1 MSLGTTGKHSGQG
14 GRSHQVGRSGHD
26 GPGAPGAEPAFRVW
40 LRDLGLGARFAFG
53 GGREGWTR
61 TLLTGVGVG
70 LGVALLLITSAV
82 PGATAARDA
91 RGDARQTATAP
102 TAEQPGRDTLLIA
115 EVDQSYRSYGVDGR
129 LVQPEGPDAPLPPG
143 VKKFPGAGELVV
155 SPALDRLMKTGEGR
169 LLRDRLDGK
178 IVATIGDAG
187 LVGPGDLYFYAGSD
201 RLTELHKTLPDYV
214 KRVTAF
220 ENTTEKQALDPVLT
234 LLVVLTFVALL
245 MPVAVFIGAA
255 VRFGGDRRDRR
266 LAALRLVGADG
277 RMVRRIAAGEAA
289 AGSLIGLAL
298 GTGFFLAARQLAP
311 AMDLYQ
317 RSVFPAD
324 LNPAPWLA
332 ALIAVAVPAAAVAVT
347 LFTLRGVVIE
357 PLGVVRTATPGRRR
371 IWWRLLLP
379 LAGLGL
385 LAPLIGKGNDS
396 GQFNQWQVSGG
407 VVLLLVGI
415 TVLLPWVLERVV
427 VRIGGAG
434 PVSCQ
439 LAARRLQLTSGSAAR
454 LVNGIAVAVAG
465 AIALQMLFAGTADSY
480 TEDTGQDPTRA
491 SISVMVRTPGGGE
504 PLARAMDGAKGVT
517 QAVALGSTF
526 AGRSTGMEYEDAS
539 SMVTMGTCAALA
551 EVAQLPSCK
560 DGDVFVIAGADADAN
575 RTMGG
580 DSARPGD
587 ALFTGNIYRGGED
600 VAPIRWTVPA
610 DARTVTAR
618 KDPVGGTVTGVLAT
632 PAAAPKGLGKF
643 QSAQVFVK
651 LDPKVP
657 DAVEMARNAAFKA
670 DPLSL
675 PLTLRATEV
684 NDRYSSIRTGLF
696 VGSALVLMLIGA
708 SLLVSQLE
716 QLRERKKLLSA
727 LVAFGT
733 KRSTLSLSVLWQ
745 TALPIGLGLAL
756 ATVVGLALGTVL
768 MQMASV
774 PIRIDWTSVLSMI
787 GIGGGVAVL
796 VTLLSLPP
804 LLRLMRPDGLR
815 TE

>member
-1 MSLGTTGKHSGQG
+1 MSHGNHSKHGSPTGPNSPGSPGRQG
-14 GRSHQVGRSGHD
+14 
-26 GPGAPGAEPAFRVW
+26 ALAVW

-53 GGREGWTR
+53 GGRQGWTR
-61 TLLTGVGVG
+61 TLLTGLGVG

-82 PGATAARDA
+82 PSALAARDA
-91 RGDARQTATAP
+91 RADARQTFTSP
-102 TAEQPGRDTLLIA
+102 TAEQPGRDTLLITD
-115 EVDQSYRSYGVDGR
+115 VNQTYRAYGVDGR

-143 VKKFPGAGELVV
+143 VKKFPGDGELVV
-155 SPALDRLMKTGEGR
+155 SPALDRLMKTGEGK

-178 IVATIGDAG
+178 IIGTIGDAG

-201 RLTELHKTLPDYV
+201 RLTELRQEAPNYIQ
-214 KRVTAF
+214 RVTAF
-220 ENTTEKQALDPVLT
+220 ENSREKEPLDPVLT

-317 RSVFPAD
+317 RSVFPSD
-324 LNPAPWLA
+324 LNPTPWLA
-332 ALIAVAVPAAAVAVT
+332 VLIAIAVPAAAVAVT
-347 LFTLRGVVIE
+347 LFALRGVVIE
-357 PLGVVRTATPGRRR
+357 PLGVVRTTTPAKRR

-379 LAGLGL
+379 LGGLGL

-427 VRIGGAG
+427 GRIGGAG
-434 PVSCQ
+434 PVSWQ
-439 LAARRLQLTSGSAAR
+439 LAARRLQLTSGSSAR

-465 AIALQMLFAGTADSY
+465 AIALQMLFASTEDSY
-480 TEDTGQDPTRA
+480 TKETGHDPSRA
-491 SISVMVRTPGGGE
+491 SISVMQRTRSGGE
-504 PLARAMDGAKGVT
+504 AVAQALAGTKGVT
-517 QAVALGSTF
+517 QAVAESSAN
-526 AGRSTGMEYEDAS
+526 AGRSPDMSYEDTS
-539 SMVTMGTCAALA
+539 ISVTTGTCAALKEFA
-551 EVAQLPSCK
+551 ELPSCK
-560 DGDVFVIAGADADAN
+560 DGDAFVI
-575 RTMGG
+575 TGG
-580 DSARPGD
+580 GEPRGMTGDTAKPGEK
-587 ALFTGNIYRGGED
+587 LFVGNIFKENED
-600 VAPIRWTVPA
+600 DGTKAVAWTLPA
-610 DARTVTAR
+610 DARTVKAR
-618 KDPVGGTVTGVLAT
+618 KGPMGNLLSGLLVT
-632 PAAAPKGLGKF
+632 PAAAPKGMGNY
-643 QSAQVFVK
+643 QSSQVYVK
-651 LDPKVP
+651 LDPNVP
-657 DAVEMARNAAFKA
+657 DAIELARSAAFKA
-670 DPLSL
+670 DPLSV
-675 PLTLRATEV
+675 PMTIQATEV
-684 NDRYSSIRTGLF
+684 NDRFASIRTGLF
-696 VGSALVLMLIGA
+696 VGAALVLMLIGA

-745 TALPIGLGLAL
+745 TAIPIGVGLAL
-756 ATVVGLALGTVL
+756 ATVVGLALGVVL
-768 MQMASV
+768 LQM
-774 PIRIDWTSVLSMI
+774 TGSMI
-787 GIGGGVAVL
+787 AISWTAVLGMVGIGAGVAVL

-804 LLRLMRPDGLR
+804 LIRLMRPDGLR

>member
-1 MSLGTTGKHSGQG
+1 MSHGTHSKPG
-14 GRSHQVGRSGHD
+14 
-26 GPGAPGAEPAFRVW
+26 GPGSPGGSGSPGTQGALAVW

-53 GGREGWTR
+53 GGRQGWTR
-61 TLLTGVGVG
+61 TLLTGLGVG
-70 LGVALLLITSAV
+70 LGVALLLVTSAI
-82 PGATAARDA
+82 PSALAARDA
-91 RGDARQTATAP
+91 RGAARQTFTSP
-102 TAEQPGRDTLLIA
+102 TAEQPGPDTLLITD
-115 EVDQSYRSYGVDGR
+115 VNQSYRSYGVDGR

-143 VKKFPGAGELVV
+143 VKKFPGPGELVV
-155 SPALDRLMKTGEGR
+155 SPALDRLMKTGEGK

-178 IVATIGDAG
+178 IVATIGEAG

-201 RLTELHKTLPDYV
+201 RLTQLQKEAPNYIQ
-214 KRVTAF
+214 RVTAF
-220 ENTTEKQALDPVLT
+220 ESTLKAEGLDPVLT

-266 LAALRLVGADG
+266 LAALRLVGADA

-289 AGSLIGLAL
+289 AGSLIGLVL

-317 RSVFPAD
+317 RSVFPSD

-347 LFTLRGVVIE
+347 LFALRGVVIE
-357 PLGVVRTATPGRRR
+357 PLGVVRTATPGKRR

-427 VRIGGAG
+427 GRIGGAG
-434 PVSCQ
+434 PVSWQ
-439 LAARRLQLTSGSAAR
+439 LAARRLQLTSGSSAR

-465 AIALQMLFAGTADSY
+465 AIALQMLFASTEDSY
-480 TEDTGQDPTRA
+480 TRETGHDPTRA
-491 SISVMVRTPGGGE
+491 SISVMQRTRGGGE
-504 PLARAMDGAKGVT
+504 DVARALAGTKGIT
-517 QAVALGSTF
+517 QVVAESSTM
-526 AGRSTGMEYEDAS
+526 AGRSPGMSYTDTAIS
-539 SMVTMGTCAALA
+539 VTTGTCTALKEYA
-551 EVAQLPSCK
+551 VLPSCK
-560 DGDVFVIAGADADAN
+560 DGDAFVITGGGAPGGM
-575 RTMGG
+575 TG
-580 DSARPGD
+580 DSAEPGEK
-587 ALFTGNIYRGGED
+587 LFAGNIFKDSEGDGAKP
-600 VAPIRWTVPA
+600 VAWTVPA
-610 DARTVTAR
+610 GARTVQAR
-618 KDPVGGTVTGVLAT
+618 KGPMGETLTGLLVT
-632 PAAAPKGLGKF
+632 PAAAPKGMGNY
-643 QSAQVFVK
+643 QSSRVYVK

-657 DAVEMARNAAFKA
+657 DAMELARNAVFKA
-670 DPLSL
+670 DPLSV
-675 PLTLRATEV
+675 PMTVQATEV
-684 NDRYSSIRTGLF
+684 SDRYASIRTGLF

-716 QLRERKKLLSA
+716 QLRERRQLLSA

-768 MQMASV
+768 MQMAGAT
-774 PIRIDWTSVLSMI
+774 IRINWTAVLSMI

>member
-1 MSLGTTGKHSGQG
+1 MSKLQTWS
-14 GRSHQVGRSGHD
+14 
-26 GPGAPGAEPAFRVW
+26 
-40 LRDLGLGARFAFG
+40 RDLGMGARFAFA
-53 GGREGWTR
+53 GGRAGWTR
-61 TLLTGVGVG
+61 TLLTGIGVA
-70 LGVALLLITSAV
+70 LGVALLLVTSAV
-82 PGATAARDA
+82 PSALAARDA
-91 RGDARQTATAP
+91 RSDARQTHTSP
-102 TAEQPGRDTLLIA
+102 TAEQPGRDTLLTLDA
-115 EVDQSYRSYGVDGR
+115 NQSYRSYGVDGR
-129 LVQPEGPDAPLPPG
+129 FVQPEGPDAPLPPG
-143 VKKFPGAGELVV
+143 VKKFPGPGELVV

-178 IVATIGDAG
+178 IVATIGEAG

-201 RLTELHKTLPDYV
+201 RLTELQKAAPNYV

-220 ENTTEKQALDPVLT
+220 ENTLRKEGLDPVLT

-298 GTGFFLAARQLAP
+298 GTGFFLGARRLAP

-317 RSVFPAD
+317 RSVFPSD

-332 ALIAVAVPAAAVAVT
+332 ALIALAVPAAAVAVT
-347 LFTLRGVVIE
+347 LFALRGVVIE
-357 PLGVVRTATPGRRR
+357 PLGVVRTTTPRKRR

-385 LAPLIGKGNDS
+385 LAPMIGMGNDS

-427 VRIGGAG
+427 GRIGGAG
-434 PVSCQ
+434 PVSWQ
-439 LAARRLQLTSGSAAR
+439 LAARRLQLTSGSSAR

-465 AIALQMLFAGTADSY
+465 AIALQMLFASTEDSY
-480 TEDTGQDPTRA
+480 TRDTGQDPTRA
-491 SISVMVRTPGGGE
+491 AISVMQRSDGGGE
-504 PLARAMDGAKGVT
+504 AVAQVLTGTKGVT
-517 QAVALGSTF
+517 QAVALSSTN
-526 AGRSTGMEYEDAS
+526 AGRTLDMSYSDKAIS
-539 SMVTMGTCAALA
+539 VTTGTCDALK
-551 EVAQLPSCK
+551 EVAELPSCK
-560 DGDVFVIAGADADAN
+560 DGDVFVLTGAPDP
-575 RTMGG
+575 GG
-580 DSARPGD
+580 MTGDTARPGEK
-587 ALFTGNIYRGGED
+587 LFAGNIRKENEGEGAQP
-600 VAPIRWTVPA
+600 VAWTVPA
-610 DARTVTAR
+610 DARTVPAR
-618 KDPVGGTVTGVLAT
+618 KSPTGTMETGLLAT
-632 PAAAPKGLGKF
+632 PAAAPKGMGGY
-643 QSAQVFVK
+643 QSSWVYVK

-657 DAVEMARNAAFKA
+657 DAMELARNATFKA
-670 DPLSL
+670 DPLSV
-675 PLTLRATEV
+675 PMTLQATEV
-684 NDRYSSIRTGLF
+684 NDRYASIRTGLF
-696 VGSALVLMLIGA
+696 VGAALVLMLIGA

-716 QLRERKKLLSA
+716 QLRERRQLLSA

-733 KRSTLSLSVLWQ
+733 KRSTLSFSVLWQ

-768 MQMASV
+768 MQMAGA
-774 PIRIDWTSVLSMI
+774 PIRFNWSSVLTMV
-787 GIGGGVAVL
+787 GIGAGVSLA
-796 VTLLSLPP
+796 VTLLSLPL